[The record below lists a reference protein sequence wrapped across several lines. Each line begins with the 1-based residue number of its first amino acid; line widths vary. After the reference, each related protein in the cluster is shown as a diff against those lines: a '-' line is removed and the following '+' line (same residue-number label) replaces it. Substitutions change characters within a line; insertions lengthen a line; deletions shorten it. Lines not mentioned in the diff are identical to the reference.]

1 MINLVFHKDSK
12 VKIYGGNIM
21 GGKSV
26 AIVQGTSLQLAKD
39 GDTLQVLKMPGMFD
53 LVNDKITPLQ
63 EKLERIMT
71 STDTLLIGLNNVL
84 NTETQQHLKRSMAEL
99 EVLIRQ
105 LKNSSIQFNQLLSE
119 NKRISINLL
128 KIWINSRLILQK

>member
-1 MINLVFHKDSK
+1 
-12 VKIYGGNIM
+12 M